1 MSKATTPSQNGVSL
15 LKQGEETIV
24 SRMYRKNKTER
35 GQALILV
42 VLAIVGLAGMVG
54 LVVDGGN
61 VFLDRRKAQNA
72 ADSAA
77 LAAALSRT
85 RSGENPQATA
95 LGSATDNGY
104 NNNGSSNT
112 VQFYNPP
119 ISGPNAGNSE
129 YVQVII
135 TSHVKTYFARIL
147 GWKQVTNRVEAV
159 ARTKTPEIRQI
170 LDGQAI
176 ISLAPES
183 DCNKNKAFWV
193 HGEATLSI
201 TGGGIFVNSRSD
213 QCAFIQQ
220 GSGSV
225 RMGDNHLIN
234 VVGAAMV
241 QKPQLITPGV
251 SVGAMSITYPPPFFM
266 PKVGCKGK
274 EATVSADGTTMTPGS
289 WDEQFPPEGVNHLEA
304 GVYCLNDGVE
314 INHDITGHNVVLY
327 VEHGDVHFNGEAN
340 IILDAPNGGDY
351 TGLLMFVPMNNHDKV
366 VLNGGAD
373 SKIKGTILAP
383 ASAIHINGNDSSS
396 GFHSQI
402 IGYTVDVNGD
412 SNVVIVYE
420 DDQNYNTMTMP
431 EVQLSE

>member
-1 MSKATTPSQNGVSL
+1 VSMTYQRP
-15 LKQGEETIV
+15 K
-24 SRMYRKNKTER
+24 KER
-35 GQALILV
+35 GQALILI

-61 VFLDRRKAQNA
+61 AFLDRRKAQNA

-85 RSGENPQATA
+85 RSGQNPQATA
-95 LGSATDNGY
+95 LTSAAQNGY
-104 NNNGSSNT
+104 NNNGSSNS

-119 ISGPNAGNSE
+119 ISGPNTGKTE

-135 TSHVKTYFARIL
+135 TSHVKTYFARVL
-147 GWKQVTNRVEAV
+147 GWKQLTNRVEAV
-159 ARTKTPEIRQI
+159 ARTKTPEVREI
-170 LDGQAI
+170 LNGQAI

-183 DCNKNKAFWV
+183 DCNEHKAFWV
-193 HGEATLSI
+193 HGEATLDI
-201 TGGGIFVNSRSD
+201 TGGGIFVNSNNV

-225 RMGDNHLIN
+225 RIN
-234 VVGAAMV
+234 GKYLVNIVGAAMV
-241 QKPQLITPGV
+241 QKPQLLTPGV
-251 SVGAMSITYPPPFFM
+251 SVGAVPFGYPPPFFM
-266 PKVGCKGK
+266 PKVGCSGK
-274 EATVSADGTTMTPGS
+274 EAIVSADGTSMSPGS
-289 WDEQFPPEGVNHLEA
+289 WDEDFPPQGVTNLA
-304 GVYCLNDGVE
+304 SGVYCLNDGVN
-314 INHDITGHNVVLY
+314 INQDITGHNVVLY
-327 VEHGDVHFNGEAN
+327 VEHGEVHFNGGAN
-340 IILDAPNGGDY
+340 IILDAPNKGEFA
-351 TGLLMFVPMNNHDKV
+351 GLLMFVPMDNHDKV
-366 VLNGGAD
+366 VLNGGSE

-383 ASAIHINGNDSSS
+383 ASTIHINGNDSSS

-412 SNVVIVYE
+412 SNVVIVYD